1 MHLDLHVHSTCSD
14 GTLALAAVVAAAGR
28 AGLGMIALADH
39 DTDAGVEPARAAGAQ
54 TGVAVLAAIEITC
67 VRDGREVHLLGY
79 GFRPGDPGIAAL
91 TARAAEARRERL
103 AALVERLV
111 ALGVRIT
118 VADVT
123 TEPECRSVGRLHLA
137 RALVR
142 GGQAGSIS
150 EAFGRFIG
158 DGAPAYVPS
167 RGPDVGDAIGAVAGA
182 GGCPV
187 WAHPALEDA
196 RWFPALAERGL
207 AGVEA
212 LRPALDPH
220 GSVELEQAARAAGL
234 VVTGGS
240 DWHGTARPALGSW
253 FVTEKHVGAFLE
265 RLGIRLP

>member
-14 GTLALAAVVAAAGR
+14 GTLAPAAVVGAAQR

-39 DTDAGVEPARAAGAQ
+39 DTDAGVGPARAAAAGS
-54 TGVAVLAAIEITC
+54 GVAVLAAIEITC
-67 VRDGREVHLLGY
+67 LRDGRELHLLGY

-91 TARAAEARRERL
+91 SARAAGARRERI
-103 AALVERLV
+103 AALVERLA
-111 ALGVRIT
+111 ALGVRMA

-123 TEPECRSVGRLHLA
+123 TGPECVSVGRLHLA

-142 GGQAGSIS
+142 RGHAGSIS
-150 EAFGRFIG
+150 DAFARFIG
-158 DGAPAYVPS
+158 DGAPGWVPS
-167 RGPDVGDAIGAVAGA
+167 RGPDVAAAIGTVVAA

-196 RWFPALAERGL
+196 RHFPALAERGL

-220 GSVELEQAARAAGL
+220 GSVQLEQAARAAGL

-240 DWHGTARPALGSW
+240 DWHGTTRPALGSW

-265 RLGIRLP
+265 RLGISPP